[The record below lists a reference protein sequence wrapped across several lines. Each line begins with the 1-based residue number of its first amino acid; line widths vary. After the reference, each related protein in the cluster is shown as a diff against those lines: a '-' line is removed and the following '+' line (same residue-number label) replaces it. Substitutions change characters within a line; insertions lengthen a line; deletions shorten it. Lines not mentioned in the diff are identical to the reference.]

1 MARRRSSNQNPK
13 EAPVE
18 VVARQIWAAAVASTG
33 LVRNWLDSTEARR
46 LKRSIEYR
54 CRLMSREEGV
64 ECRAA
69 RHELW
74 CCTAVR
80 HGLRYCT
87 AARHGLRYCT
97 AARRGLRYRTAR
109 YGLLKMVPYI
119 YVASVRAWLS
129 HSLRGNAPPRRT
141 ADTLRAA
148 ADPDLPDVV
157 VYAGGALFLAAAGGV
172 VFPSCSRGWTAGGA
186 VPVKI
191 AAGTAAAAV
200 AMCTTV
206 ATSLRVAGAA
216 AHGASGADVLAD
228 GGLDHCRG
236 ARLTACPAG
245 LCHGFHLQSRFGRHP
260 HGQRLTRGTGRS
272 CSNLI
277 EASRCGPAHVPV
289 LINRNLPSS
298 QAWTFHSKN
307 GGSSCSLLC
316 V

>member
-33 LVRNWLDSTEARR
+33 LVRNWLDSTEVRR
-46 LKRSIEYR
+46 LKKSIEYR

-69 RHELW
+69 RHELR
-74 CCTAVR
+74 CSTAVRHGLRYCTAVR

-87 AARHGLRYCT
+87 AARHGLRY
-97 AARRGLRYRTAR
+97 RTAW
-109 YGLLKMVPYI
+109 YGLLKMVPYMN
-119 YVASVRAWLS
+119 VASVRAWLS
-129 HSLRGNAPPRRT
+129 HSLRGNASPRRT

-148 ADPDLPDVV
+148 GEPDLSDVV
-157 VYAGGALFLAAAGGV
+157 VYAEGALFLAAAGGV
-172 VFPSCSRGWTAGGA
+172 VFPSCSRGWAAGGA

-200 AMCTTV
+200 AMRTTV
-206 ATSLRVAGAA
+206 ATSSRVAGAA
-216 AHGASGADVLAD
+216 AHGASVADVLAD
-228 GGLDHCRG
+228 GGHDNPRG
-236 ARLTACPAG
+236 AHLTACPAG
-245 LCHGFHLQSRFGRHP
+245 LCHGFHLQSRFGRRP

-277 EASRCGPAHVPV
+277 EASRRGPTHFPV
-289 LINRNLPSS
+289 LINRNIPTS
-298 QAWTFHSKN
+298 QAWTSHSESR
-307 GGSSCSLLC
+307 GSSCSLLC